1 MNKIFYEQSDV
12 IYHIIIKSSSLEIHV
27 GISMGSLPHY
37 PQVFPNR
44 MKISEFV
51 DHSEA

>member
-1 MNKIFYEQSDV
+1 MFPYKFRDKRDM
-12 IYHIIIKSSSLEIHV
+12 KSATTATKL

-44 MKISEFV
+44 MKISGFV